1 MAKGIELSVRQ
12 CRFDHDL
19 VSHPHTPLNP
29 VKLDRKRC
37 FMRIERMK
45 VDGILTGTPTGE
57 KNPCLKR
64 CVKPDPDSSDS

>member
-1 MAKGIELSVRQ
+1 M
-12 CRFDHDL
+12 RFDRDL

-45 VDGILTGTPTGE
+45 VAGILTGTPTGE

-64 CVKPDPDSSDS
+64 RVKPVPDSGDS

>member
-1 MAKGIELSVRQ
+1 M
-12 CRFDHDL
+12 RFDRDL

-64 CVKPDPDSSDS
+64 CGDKYPFFSPVTSAFLP